1 MKLSDEIFNQKD
13 IIFSK
18 RKIINSNSSSYLRV
32 GKINLESTDFKEI
45 NRRKK
50 NRIFS
55 SFLSS
60 NEDTNYNS
68 NTNRGLD
75 SEIYERLRN
84 ENVDFIK
91 TLLRLK
97 QKMYNQSLLNQEK
110 QKFKNINN
118 EKIENLKMMKNNII
132 SPLEIKSIQNS
143 RIIKKEKPII
153 IKNSIKKVNYIENK
167 KKETKNFFHNK
178 IDNSLKTSKTSIH
191 STPVQTNMKT
201 NSPYKINKQR
211 AVSEIPN
218 NQQIN
223 KIKQLMKTKKT
234 NINRNKNN
242 QNKSISS
249 SSIISIN
256 MTYDINNNNPNKNV
270 IKKLKENKK
279 KSVPK
284 AVINLFDDF
293 DEINNNK
300 IKGKSEE
307 NKFHFTHKRIKTN
320 Y

>member
-75 SEIYERLRN
+75 SELYERLRN

-97 QKMYNQSLLNQEK
+97 QKMYNQSLLNHEK
-110 QKFKNINN
+110 QKFKNIND

-132 SPLEIKSIQNS
+132 SPSEIKSIQNS

-223 KIKQLMKTKKT
+223 KIKQLMKKKKT
-234 NINRNKNN
+234 DVNGNKNN
-242 QNKSISS
+242 QNKNISS

-284 AVINLFDDF
+284 AAINLFDDF

>member
-75 SEIYERLRN
+75 SELYERLRN

-97 QKMYNQSLLNQEK
+97 QKMYNQSLLNHEK
-110 QKFKNINN
+110 QKFKNIND

-218 NQQIN
+218 NEQIN

-234 NINRNKNN
+234 KINRNKNN
-242 QNKSISS
+242 QNKNISS

-279 KSVPK
+279 KSIPK

-293 DEINNNK
+293 DDINNNK